1 MRWYEALMARNCI
14 TDVRGDVLRIGLALY
29 HDDDDIDDFAQSL
42 EGARMNRSA
51 PSLRSPNLVLALLL
65 LAYIFNFLDRQILGI
80 LAGPIIADL
89 KLTDAEFGAIAG
101 LAFAI
106 LYSVLGVPLAM
117 LADRTSRSRV
127 IAASLIVWSGFTA
140 LCGTATGFTQL
151 FFYRLGV
158 GVGEAGGVAPSYA
171 LIADYFPP
179 HKRARALAI
188 FSLGV
193 PLGLAAGTLIGAYLA
208 SWIDWRAAFVVMGIA
223 GILLAPVMLWVV
235 RDKPRA
241 DRAATSAPRL
251 RSAFTIVAAKPSFW
265 LMAAAAS
272 SSSLAGYGLAVWTP
286 SVLERSFGLAIIPRG
301 QFLASIFLIGGTA
314 GVFAGGWLADRF
326 GRTDRAWYA
335 RLPAIAWLITAPLVR
350 CRPAGSGPATG
361 LGVAADPQ
369 RPQHPVARARHDRD
383 PASRAAAV
391 ARNGIGQ
398 LPVDQQSD
406 RAWARSDVHRHAV
419 GAVQGALRRRGPAL
433 CRRQR
438 PWLLS
443 PRGAA
448 DVFRD

>member
-1 MRWYEALMARNCI
+1 M
-14 TDVRGDVLRIGLALY
+14 TST
-29 HDDDDIDDFAQSL
+29 Q
-42 EGARMNRSA
+42 A
-51 PSLRSPNLVLALLL
+51 PTWRSPNLVLALLL

-80 LAGPIIADL
+80 LAGPIIEDL

-127 IAASLIVWSGFTA
+127 VAASLVVWSGFTA

-151 FFYRLGV
+151 FLFRLGV

-208 SWIDWRAAFVVMGIA
+208 SWIDWRAAFIVMGVA
-223 GILLAPVMLWVV
+223 GILLAPIMLLIV
-235 RDKPRA
+235 RDKPR
-241 DRAATSAPRL
+241 DRSATASASASAPRL
-251 RSAFTIVAAKPSFW
+251 RDAFTIVAKKPSFW

-272 SSSLAGYGLAVWTP
+272 CSSLAGYGLAVWTP
-286 SVLERSFGLAIIPRG
+286 SVLERSFGLGLVPRG

-335 RLPAIAWLITAPLVR
+335 RLPAIAWLITAPAFAAGLLVEDLR
-350 CRPAGSGPATG
+350 LAWVLLLIPNALNILWLGPVTTAVQHLVPRPLRATASASFLLINNLIG
-361 LGVAADPQ
+361 LGVGPMFIGALSEMFKERLGAEAL
-369 RPQHPVARARHDRD
+369 RY
-383 PASRAAAV
+383 AAV
-391 ARNGIGQ
+391 SVLGFYLLAA
-398 LPVDQQSD
+398 LLMFF
-406 RAWARSDVHRHAV
+406 AV
-419 GAVQGALRRRGPAL
+419 KRLRTDWIDDAPEATV
-433 CRRQR
+433 
-438 PWLLS
+438 S
-443 PRGAA
+443 AT
-448 DVFRD
+448 